1 MGKKLTEW
9 DMLWLLAHNK
19 LGIEKVYPEICQLEV
34 ATLFVL
40 ADDTK
45 LSQHTWVESS
55 HPEGPAQAGGLG
67 QQALCEI
74 QTDKKHYQNV
84 IASVYTCVFG

>member
-1 MGKKLTEW
+1 
-9 DMLWLLAHNK
+9 MLWLLAHNK

-45 LSQHTWVESS
+45 LSQHT
-55 HPEGPAQAGGLG
+55 
-67 QQALCEI
+67 
-74 QTDKKHYQNV
+74 
-84 IASVYTCVFG
+84 